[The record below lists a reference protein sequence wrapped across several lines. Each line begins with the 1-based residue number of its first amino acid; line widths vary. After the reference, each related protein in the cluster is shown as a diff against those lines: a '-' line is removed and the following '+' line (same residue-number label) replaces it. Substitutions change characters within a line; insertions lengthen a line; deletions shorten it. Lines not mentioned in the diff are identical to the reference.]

1 MTVTLLAYPALTD
14 AALELLAPDDGTTT
28 AELLAVIAG
37 RECYDAFGRR
47 NPATAADRDY
57 LANIIEQEH
66 FSVFAHPSF
75 SWRLSGVSRRLTHE
89 LIRHRFLAFS
99 ELSQRYVDMSG
110 SYTVVP
116 PLFRG
121 DEIGEHLISA
131 NHEESLE
138 NYDALVARGEHLARE
153 QGLDGRDMRKAA
165 RQAAAYVLPG
175 GTETRII
182 VSGNVRAVRDLVVQR
197 NSPDADAEIREMAAA
212 MLDDLRVQAPS
223 MVVDLVEAAAAVAV
237 EVQP

>member
-1 MTVTLLAYPALTD
+1 MTVTLLAYPALTP
-14 AALELLAPDDGTTT
+14 AALELLAPDEGTTG

-66 FSVFAHPSF
+66 YSVFAHPSF
-75 SWRLSGVSRRLTHE
+75 SWRLTGVSRRLTHE
-89 LIRHRFLAFS
+89 LIRHRFLAYS
-99 ELSQRYVDMSG
+99 ELSQRYKDMSQ

-121 DEIGEHLISA
+121 DDYAESLINE
-131 NHEESLE
+131 NHE
-138 NYDALVARGEHLARE
+138 DATRHYRDLVARGEQRAAE
-153 QGLDGRDMRKAA
+153 QGLVGRDARKAA

-175 GTETRII
+175 GTETRIV
-182 VSGNVRAVRDLVVQR
+182 VSGNVRAVRDMVVQR
-197 NSPDADAEIREMAAA
+197 NSPHADAEIREVAAA
-212 MLDDLRVQAPS
+212 MLADLEQYAGS
-223 MVVDLVEAAAAVAV
+223 MVVDLVEAAAAVA
-237 EVQP
+237 EDAS